1 MDGWATETTTPRQLE
16 RTRSSW
22 SDKLGNF
29 LIFLVILSSFYQ
41 KSTPGESK
49 PVLFDLVLI
58 VCMGF
63 FFALGL
69 KFPRG
74 LVWPVAMW
82 GLVLAGYGIGGI
94 GAEYGDKVTSF
105 IEVATYLT
113 CAFIFFSSYVFVDA
127 EKRMRLIFNAY
138 AVAGVIAAL
147 GGIVGYFGIGP
158 ASLNFTTFGRAT
170 GTFNDPN
177 VYGPYLIA
185 PALYLGLRLSKAKD
199 ARALFLLPPI
209 GILVLG
215 LLLSF
220 SRGAWGSF
228 LLSGGVFVVLTL
240 ATSKSAAQ
248 SARLIA
254 FAAFMGLMVIGVVGF
269 ALSSPKVQQLF
280 EQRAALVQD
289 YDVGNQGRF
298 DSQRRAFTMA
308 VKNPLGIGPEQWA
321 MINKLDTHNVY
332 LNVFVAGGFMSIIGF
347 LSFLGMTFV
356 SGKRAIFYNGPGQ
369 EYLIVVYACIV
380 GHMTEAFIIDV
391 DNWRHLFLLF
401 GLAWGAI
408 LAAQVEAVAPPRR
421 TPRDQAHLV
430 QGFIA

>member
-1 MDGWATETTTPRQLE
+1 MDGWASVPTTPRQLE
-16 RTRSSW
+16 RISSSW
-22 SDKLGNF
+22 SDKCGNF
-29 LIFLVILSSFYQ
+29 LIFLVIFSSFYQ
-41 KSTPGESK
+41 KSTPGESQ

-63 FFALGL
+63 FFTLGL

-94 GAEYGDKVTSF
+94 GAEYGDKVISF
-105 IEVATYLT
+105 IEVAAYLT

-127 EKRMRLIFNAY
+127 ERRMRLIFNAY
-138 AVAGVIAAL
+138 AVAGVVAAL
-147 GGIVGYFGIGP
+147 GGIAGYFGIGP

-199 ARALFLLPPI
+199 ARALMLVPLF

-215 LLLSF
+215 ILLSF
-220 SRGAWGSF
+220 SRGAWGNF

-254 FAAFMGLMVIGVVGF
+254 FASLMGLMVVGVVGF
-269 ALSSPKVQQLF
+269 ALTSPKVQQLF

-308 VKNPLGIGPEQWA
+308 VQNPLGIGPEQWA

-347 LSFLGMTFV
+347 ASFLGMTFL
-356 SGKRAIFYNGPGQ
+356 SGKRAIFGNGPGQ
-369 EYLIVVYACIV
+369 EYLIVAYACLV

-401 GLAWGAI
+401 GLTWGAI
-408 LAAQVEAVAPPRR
+408 LATRAEAAAPPRR
-421 TPRDQAHLV
+421 TPRDQSHLTS
-430 QGFIA
+430 GFTA

>member
-1 MDGWATETTTPRQLE
+1 MDGWVTETTTPRQLE
-16 RTRSSW
+16 RTSSSW

-29 LIFLVILSSFYQ
+29 LIFLVIFSSFYQ
-41 KSTPGESK
+41 QSSPGESK

-74 LVWPVAMW
+74 LIWPVAMW

-94 GAEYGDKVTSF
+94 GAEYGDKVINF
-105 IEVATYLT
+105 IEVSTYLT
-113 CAFIFFSSYVFVDA
+113 CAFIFFSSYIFVDA

-138 AVAGVIAAL
+138 AVAGVVAAL
-147 GGIVGYFGIGP
+147 AGIVGYFGLGP
-158 ASLNFTTFGRAT
+158 SSLSLTTFGRAA

-199 ARALFLLPPI
+199 MRALLLLPAI

-220 SRGAWGSF
+220 SRGAWGNF
-228 LLSGGVFVVLTL
+228 LLSGGVFVMLTL

-248 SARLIA
+248 SARLVA
-254 FAAFMGLMVIGVVGF
+254 FAAFMGLIVIGVVGF
-269 ALSSPKVQQLF
+269 ALTSPKVQQLF

-289 YDVGNQGRF
+289 YDVGNEGRF

-332 LNVFVAGGFMSIIGF
+332 LNVFIAGGFLSIIGF
-347 LSFLGMTFV
+347 VGFLGMTFV
-356 SGKRAIFYNGPGQ
+356 SGERAIFHNGPGQ
-369 EYLIVVYACIV
+369 EYLIVVYACLV

-408 LAAQVEAVAPPRR
+408 LAARVEAVAPPRR
-421 TPRDQAHLV
+421 TPRDQPHLV
-430 QGFIA
+430 EGFTA